1 VFHKFYFSIDLLPCE
16 IVYSKSLTVDS
27 RKGILKSMDQPP
39 LFSDRFWTVS
49 QLTTYIRKLL
59 EKDLS
64 TQDCWV
70 KGEISNLSR
79 PASGHIYFTL
89 KDSTAA
95 LRCVV
100 WRTDASRIR
109 IAWVEGA
116 EVEVHGRITVY
127 EVSGQYQLVV
137 DAVQPVGEGFLFQEF
152 LNLKARL
159 EGEGLFDPEHK
170 RPIPEL
176 PRRIG
181 IVTSATG
188 AAVQDMI
195 NTIKRRYPIAE
206 VIISPTPVQG
216 VEAPPKIIAALK
228 RLITEK
234 PDVIIISRGG
244 GSLEDLWAFNDENVV
259 RAIAR
264 CPVPV
269 VTGIGHE
276 TDFTLSDFAA
286 DLRAPTPTA
295 AAELV
300 TPNSMDLITRILG
313 IQKYMLDMVRRRVQQ
328 SKQDTKQLIRQ
339 LKTLSP
345 LSMIQMQRQMLD
357 DGLDRIMLAVSHQE
371 ELQRIHLNGLLHRL
385 ASVNPETVVN
395 RGYAIVTKRDSGHVI
410 SSIQQIVKGDKI
422 DIRVK
427 DGSFDAM
434 AGEGG

>member
-1 VFHKFYFSIDLLPCE
+1 
-16 IVYSKSLTVDS
+16 
-27 RKGILKSMDQPP
+27 MDQPP

>member
-1 VFHKFYFSIDLLPCE
+1 
-16 IVYSKSLTVDS
+16 
-27 RKGILKSMDQPP
+27 MDQPP

-49 QLTTYIRKLL
+49 QLTTHIRKLL
-59 EKDLS
+59 EKDPS

-109 IAWVEGA
+109 IAWVDGA
-116 EVEVHGRITVY
+116 EVDVHGRITVY

-152 LNLKARL
+152 LILKARL

-176 PRRIG
+176 PHRIG

-216 VEAPPKIIAALK
+216 LEAPPKIIAALT

-234 PDVIIISRGG
+234 PDVVIIARGG

-300 TPNSMDLITRILG
+300 TPNSMDLITRVLG
-313 IQKYMLDMVRRRVQQ
+313 IQKNMLDMAHRRIQQ
-328 SKQDTKQLIRQ
+328 SKQVMKQLIRQ
-339 LKTLSP
+339 LKALSP

-357 DGLDRIMLAVSHQE
+357 DGLDRMMLAVSHQE
-371 ELQRIHLNGLLHRL
+371 ELHRIHLTGLLHRL
-385 ASVNPETVVN
+385 VSVNPETVVN
-395 RGYAIVTKRDSGHVI
+395 RGYAIVTKRDSGKVI
-410 SSIQQIVKGDKI
+410 SSILQIVKGDKI